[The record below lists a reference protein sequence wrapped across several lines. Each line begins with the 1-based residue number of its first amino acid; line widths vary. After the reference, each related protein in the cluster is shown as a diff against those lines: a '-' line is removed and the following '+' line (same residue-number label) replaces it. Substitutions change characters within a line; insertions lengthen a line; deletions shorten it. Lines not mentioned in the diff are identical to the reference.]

1 MISFFQ
7 ILKLSLSSENVNLS
21 FQKELCWNSWHGCC
35 VFHWLVASQKANE
48 EMSEFEQKK
57 TQEDSGS
64 DEDEV
69 PESEK
74 TPVTIGN
81 CITPVSHLF

>member
-1 MISFFQ
+1 
-7 ILKLSLSSENVNLS
+7 
-21 FQKELCWNSWHGCC
+21 
-35 VFHWLVASQKANE
+35 
-48 EMSEFEQKK
+48 MSEFDRKQNNE
-57 TQEDSGS
+57 EDSNS

-81 CITPVSHLF
+81 IITFLLL

>member
-1 MISFFQ
+1 
-7 ILKLSLSSENVNLS
+7 
-21 FQKELCWNSWHGCC
+21 
-35 VFHWLVASQKANE
+35 
-48 EMSEFEQKK
+48 MSEFEQKK